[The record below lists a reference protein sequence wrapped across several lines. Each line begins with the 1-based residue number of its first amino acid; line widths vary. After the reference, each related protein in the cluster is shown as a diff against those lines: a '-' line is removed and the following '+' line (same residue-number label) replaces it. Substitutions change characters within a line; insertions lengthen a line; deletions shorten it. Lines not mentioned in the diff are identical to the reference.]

1 MSTGTGNKSRL
12 ANLPEIE
19 TRRLLLRR
27 MTGGDARD
35 VFEYASDP
43 EVARYVMWEAH
54 RSIRDSKSFLNRM
67 SEGYERGEQFSW
79 GIVHKESGRL
89 IGTCGYDRSWIPEH
103 RRAELGYALSPEYR
117 GQGLMTEAVRV
128 VIKFGFEKMGLNKI
142 VARCFA
148 ENLASEKV
156 MQKSGMSYEG
166 TQREHVFV
174 KGSYRDLKVYSILR
188 GEYEAS

>member
-1 MSTGTGNKSRL
+1 MSTEAGGKSRL
-12 ANLPEIE
+12 ASLPELE

-27 MTGGDARD
+27 MTVGDARD

-43 EVARYVMWEAH
+43 EVARYVMWDAH
-54 RSIRDSKSFLNRM
+54 RSIGDSRSFLNRM
-67 SEGYERGEQFSW
+67 IEGYGSGELFSW
-79 GIVHKESGRL
+79 GMVHKESGRL
-89 IGTCGYDRSWIPEH
+89 IGTCGYDRSWVPEH
-103 RRAELGYALSPEYR
+103 GRAELGYALSSEYW
-117 GQGLMTEAVRV
+117 GQGLMTEAVRA
-128 VIKFGFEKMGLNKI
+128 VIGFGFEKMKLNKI

-174 KGSYRDLKVYSILR
+174 RGRYRDLKVYSILR